1 MQHVLSTPNRGV
13 VMQPGMYWDGKEAFL
28 FTVDG
33 MSDSGDATEPKSQQR
48 CGGLQVFF
56 KNCPLRK
63 RVRCNTV
70 PH

>member
-13 VMQPGMYWDGKEAFL
+13 IMQPDMNWDGKEAFL

-33 MSDSGDATEPKSQQR
+33 MSDSGDATEPESQRR

-56 KNCPLRK
+56 KNRPLRT